1 MSRVGPERRRGCS
14 RRRDHGRRRR
24 RRGALDGRHPSSAGL
39 GTDHCV
45 RRLDDPSPREPA
57 AEQGHPAT
65 GFRGESPPDL
75 DRDRYS
81 RSPCGPTP
89 FGWLRTDR
97 LGPPTDRES
106 GHLGPITDLRPRSS
120 VVRAWGCR
128 HTRSAHL
135 GGAAAPSA
143 SGRASGEPTQ
153 RFPNGSFADP
163 AHCVSRAPRLL
174 AHRMMRSPIPR
185 TDPSPSTRLVPA

>member
-14 RRRDHGRRRR
+14 RRRDHGHRRR
-24 RRGALDGRHPSSAGL
+24 RRGALDGRHPSSGL

-45 RRLDDPSPREPA
+45 RRLDDPSPRSQPPSKA
-57 AEQGHPAT
+57 ILQQDFVASLLLILIGIGSRGHLAGLRRSAGSGPIGSA
-65 GFRGESPPDL
+65 RRQIVSP
-75 DRDRYS
+75 
-81 RSPCGPTP
+81 GN
-89 FGWLRTDR
+89 
-97 LGPPTDRES
+97 
-106 GHLGPITDLRPRSS
+106 LGPITDLRPRSS
-120 VVRAWGCR
+120 VVRAWGCG

-185 TDPSPSTRLVPA
+185 TDPSPSTRLVPT

>member
-1 MSRVGPERRRGCS
+1 MVAVDVVAVRSMAVIRPVRVSGLITVFAVWMIHLCGSQPPSKAILQQDFVASLLLILIGIGSRGHLGGLRR
-14 RRRDHGRRRR
+14 
-24 RRGALDGRHPSSAGL
+24 SAGSGPIGSARRQIVSP
-39 GTDHCV
+39 GT
-45 RRLDDPSPREPA
+45 
-57 AEQGHPAT
+57 
-65 GFRGESPPDL
+65 
-75 DRDRYS
+75 
-81 RSPCGPTP
+81 
-89 FGWLRTDR
+89 W
-97 LGPPTDRES
+97 
-106 GHLGPITDLRPRSS
+106 GPITDLRPRSS
-120 VVRAWGCR
+120 VVRAWGCG

-185 TDPSPSTRLVPA
+185 TDPSPSTRLVPT

>member
-1 MSRVGPERRRGCS
+1 MVAVDVVAVRSMAVIRPVRVSGLITVFAVWMIHLCGSQPPSKAILQQDFVASLLLILIGIGTRG
-14 RRRDHGRRRR
+14 H
-24 RRGALDGRHPSSAGL
+24 
-39 GTDHCV
+39 
-45 RRLDDPSPREPA
+45 
-57 AEQGHPAT
+57 
-65 GFRGESPPDL
+65 
-75 DRDRYS
+75 
-81 RSPCGPTP
+81 PCGPTP

-120 VVRAWGCR
+120 VVRAWGCG
-128 HTRSAHL
+128 HTCSAHL

-143 SGRASGEPTQ
+143 SGGASGEPTQ
-153 RFPNGSFADP
+153 RFPDGSFADP

-185 TDPSPSTRLVPA
+185 TEPSPSTRVVPT